1 MIHITTLPYNT
12 DESPSP
18 PLLPPLSF
26 SCHLAN
32 QFTINE
38 LFNLQSSPTVSS
50 PQSTLGSD
58 SPKTNHSPPISSNAT
73 LSSYHPKQ
81 SYDPLDSNLNIFIP
95 SLEAPTFQTVPTPT
109 TTAALSDEPV
119 FPFVIPKLSSPFN
132 PAQYEVDEEQCMDET
147 IIQHFFDM
155 SILENENDED
165 DDNHHDD
172 SFFKN
177 KTQSFTI
184 KPATADIDYPLQPIE
199 NDFINMSPY
208 LPSST
213 SFTTI
218 NTTKK
223 TTNIWKTN
231 FFPFTVTPTSY
242 NGQHYDDP
250 LNDDEFDPTF
260 SYNHSDDINYNIN
273 DNNENN
279 NNNNDNDNNSN
290 NNINDNNNNNDNNN
304 IPNLSTSYTS
314 ASGMFYFPPS
324 HASQHTSTTTTN
336 TITTTTIAPYYYT
349 EEDFFFNDTSSPLP
363 SPSSTSLLPLAMDIL
378 IDLFPEYTKNNIQ
391 TMLSSV
397 NFDMDRALELF
408 IPRSATII
416 KKRQVCRHYLQG
428 DCHRQDC
435 RFAHHSNMNLKVKV
449 CKFWLQEDCL
459 KGDDCEFLHD
469 IDAQWIQEIKKQTE
483 IKQATMKERE
493 ENKKLKYNDM
503 DSPKKNKWKKYRKKK
518 SNKDS
523 TTIMSH
529 FDKVTPI
536 DSQLQSLRHNSTL
549 DKQHQD
555 EFPALS
561 SSTTNT
567 MSSPP
572 SISSQLCSM
581 KISSANNK
589 NFAQVVAS
597 KI

>member
-1 MIHITTLPYNT
+1 MIHITALPYNT
-12 DESPSP
+12 DELPSPSP
-18 PLLPPLSF
+18 PPPPPP

-38 LFNLQSSPTVSS
+38 IFNLQSLSSISS

-58 SPKTNHSPPISSNAT
+58 SPKTNHSPPISSNTT
-73 LSSYHPKQ
+73 LSTYHLKQ

-95 SLEAPTFQTVPTPT
+95 PLESSSSQTIPTK
-109 TTAALSDEPV
+109 TTATTLSNEPI
-119 FPFVIPKLSSPFN
+119 FPFKIPKLSSPFK
-132 PAQYEVDEEQCMDET
+132 PTQYEDDEEQGIDET

-155 SILENENDED
+155 SILENEKD
-165 DDNHHDD
+165 DDDDDHHDD
-172 SFFKN
+172 SFLKY
-177 KTQSFTI
+177 KTQPIAI
-184 KPATADIDYPLQPIE
+184 KSTTADLDYPLQSME
-199 NDFINMSPY
+199 NEFINMSLY
-208 LPSST
+208 LPTSS
-213 SFTTI
+213 SFTT
-218 NTTKK
+218 NNTKK

-231 FFPFTVTPTSY
+231 FFPFTVTPTSF
-242 NGQHYDDP
+242 NEQHYEDP

-260 SYNHSDDINYNIN
+260 TYNHGDDINYNY
-273 DNNENN
+273 NNTTN
-279 NNNNDNDNNSN
+279 
-290 NNINDNNNNNDNNN
+290 NDNNNNNNSA
-304 IPNLSTSYTS
+304 IPNLSTSSTS
-314 ASGMFYFPPS
+314 ASDMFYYPPS
-324 HASQHTSTTTTN
+324 HAYHHSSTTTIN
-336 TITTTTIAPYYYT
+336 TATTTTTSTIAPYYYT
-349 EEDFFFNDTSSPLP
+349 EEDFFFNDTSSPL
-363 SPSSTSLLPLAMDIL
+363 SSSSSSSLLPLAMDIL

-408 IPRSATII
+408 IPQSATLI

-459 KGDDCEFLHD
+459 KGDGCEFLHD
-469 IDAQWIQEIKKQTE
+469 IDTQWIQEIKKQTE
-483 IKQATMKERE
+483 MKQAMVKERE
-493 ENKKLKYNDM
+493 ENKKIKNNDM
-503 DSPKKNKWKKYRKKK
+503 DNHKKNKWKKYRKKK
-518 SNKDS
+518 SNGNNNNNNDSS
-523 TTIMSH
+523 TTVISH

-536 DSQLQSLRHNSTL
+536 NSQQHPLRHNSTL

-567 MSSPP
+567 MSYPP
-572 SISSQLCSM
+572 SNFSQLNSM
-581 KISSANNK
+581 KISSTNNK

-597 KI
+597 SKI